1 MKSRTLFIQA
11 RCSHKQV
18 ALLLMIG
25 ITVLVFSSPIN
36 AQTGGAAYY
45 RYDANGRL
53 TTVLSPT
60 GEAVTYSYDPAGNF
74 TSVTRYAAN
83 QLSIL
88 DFTPGSGGPTLPVT
102 IYGTGFS
109 ATPSSNTVKF
119 NGVTATV
126 TAATNIRLD
135 VQVPS
140 GASTGPITVTNAN
153 GTINSSRNFY
163 VSASIVEFNKST
175 TFGETTPFTFNNT
188 VNRAPLVN
196 VGIINFDAVSGQRIS
211 LFIDQ
216 IIFLS
221 FLNGGLGSG
230 LSPYADVSIISP
242 SGSSLV
248 LSPPSTTAFSIQ
260 DYPQYLNVFGY
271 LDSLTLPESGTYSIL
286 IDPKNSLTDFPN
298 QNEPYAFGGTI
309 HLYDVTDITGTIPA
323 TGQPLPL
330 NFSVPGQSAILTFTG
345 LNGQRICL
353 KGTQDVSTV
362 INTNVKLFAP
372 GAYPNGTPLA
382 PTQID
387 TFFLDVTTLTANGTY
402 TILVDP
408 QFNKTRALTLNL
420 YDVPPDVSDT
430 LTVGAAAKAVA
441 IPSVGQAANLTFNVS
456 GSQLV
461 TIHIRNLAIGNFA
474 DPSTLTLSI
483 QGGAQIHTQ
492 TINSNADYDIQ
503 RNLPSAGTY
512 VIKIDPQKAATGSL
526 NIYLT
531 TP

>member
-1 MKSRTLFIQA
+1 MKTKTSIIQSE
-11 RCSHKQV
+11 RGLKQV
-18 ALLLMIG
+18 KQFLMIG
-25 ITVLVFSSPIN
+25 IALLVFCFPIK

-60 GEAVTYSYDPAGNF
+60 GEAVAYSYDAAGNF
-74 TSVTRYAAN
+74 TSITRYAAN

-88 DFTPGSGGPTLPVT
+88 DFTPGSGGPTTPVT

-109 ATPSSNTVKF
+109 TTPSANTVKF

-126 TAATNIRLD
+126 SAATNIRLD
-135 VQVPS
+135 VLVPS
-140 GASTGPITVTNAN
+140 GAITGPITVTNAN
-153 GTINSSRNFY
+153 GTLNSSRNFY
-163 VSASIVEFNKST
+163 VSSSVIEFSKTT
-175 TFGETTPFTFNNT
+175 TFGADTVFTFNKT

-196 VGIINFDAVSGQRIS
+196 VGIINFDAVAGQRIS

-216 IIFLS
+216 VVLLPGIS
-221 FLNGGLGSG
+221 FGGF
-230 LSPYADVSIISP
+230 SPYAQVSIISP
-242 SGSSLV
+242 SSSV
-248 LSPPSTTAFSIQ
+248 LTTFPIQ
-260 DYPQYLNVFGY
+260 DYVQYTNIFGY

-286 IDPKNSLTDFPN
+286 IDPNDNISTGLN
-298 QNEPYAFGGTI
+298 QTGNYAFGATT
-309 HLYDVTDITGTIPA
+309 HLYDVTDITGTIPV

-330 NFSVPGQSAILTFTG
+330 NFSVPGQNAILTFSG

-353 KGTQDVSTV
+353 QGTQDISTL
-362 INTNVKLFAP
+362 ISTNVKLFAP
-372 GAYPNGTPLA
+372 GAYPNGVTLV

-402 TILVDP
+402 TIFVDP
-408 QFNKTRALTLNL
+408 QLNKTRALTLNL

-430 LTVGAAAKAVA
+430 LAVGAAAKAVV
-441 IPSVGQAANLTFNVS
+441 IPSVGQTANLSFSVPA
-456 GSQLV
+456 SQQV

-474 DPSTLTLSI
+474 DPSTLTLST
-483 QGGAQIHTQ
+483 QGGTQIHTQ

-503 RNLPSAGTY
+503 RTLPSAGTY